1 MDSHSVSSR
10 VPSSVAS
17 KTVKIGGI
25 VFANNRYD
33 ATGDVLYVN
42 VGDPGDAV
50 DWIGTAEGDGTSH
63 GPDGSL
69 IGMTILNAKLRL
81 EQDGKIELTLPEHT
95 VAVTDLGDLLT

>member
-10 VPSSVAS
+10 IPSSVDS
-17 KTVKIGGI
+17 KTVTIGGI

-50 DWIGTAEGDGTSH
+50 DWIGTEDTSC
-63 GPDGSL
+63 
-69 IGMTILNAKLRL
+69 R
-81 EQDGKIELTLPEHT
+81 
-95 VAVTDLGDLLT
+95 